1 MEIVASQLYGDKTH
15 VALQTP
21 LNAQWQK
28 HLLQTARQYFE
39 SLDVEG
45 AECELARVSGRGVLN
60 ILPNRAL
67 VVSAELGDYGFQGVV
82 SVSRYG
88 PGSVL
93 SLYKLLLADEP
104 FAVNHNVEVRRR
116 SMINILQR
124 VDLVDHFFLLD
135 RAMDA
140 VHEFVVSAL
149 KEAIEAV
156 E

>member
-1 MEIVASQLYGDKTH
+1 VEIVASQLYGDKTH

-45 AECELARVSGRGVLN
+45 AECELARVSGRGV
-60 ILPNRAL
+60 
-67 VVSAELGDYGFQGVV
+67 F
-82 SVSRYG
+82 RYG